1 MVLQPADFIGK
12 AALQEIKA
20 KGLNRKL
27 SYIAVNTD
35 DIDPE
40 GNETVW
46 YNGKVSDNRR
56 SKLNFQF
63 SLEIW
68 WSFTRRWCPLTF
80 SSGGWQHN
88 LWCLQLQQPAE
99 PGIRLSTSGLKHFGP
114 EGGGGTAWEEVP
126 RQRHPRALN
135 PHWAHADPAAEES
148 SEQSINT
155 GRPLISFPPVNEEQ
169 SYCEQGG
176 SHPELLVFT
185 SVASSGQLYSVFLQG
200 TSLKQACESS
210 AQSYK
215 LGCSCTTVSCIV
227 DRVIS
232 FL

>member
-12 AALQEIKA
+12 VALQEIKA

-68 WSFTRRWCPLTF
+68 WSFTWRWCPLTF

-148 SEQSINT
+148 SKQSINT

-169 SYCEQGG
+169 SYCEQESGW
-176 SHPELLVFT
+176 FT
-185 SVASSGQLYSVFLQG
+185 SWVACVHVCGQFRSTLFRFLTRNKSETG
-200 TSLKQACESS
+200 VR
-210 AQSYK
+210 K
-215 LGCSCTTVSCIV
+215 LSTV
-227 DRVIS
+227 
-232 FL
+232 L